1 MICWYM
7 QQHGLNSRILCSV
20 VEVKCKKKVSYIT
33 ACKWNSRMDKTCL
46 WWKKKYHTIVDLS
59 GGINMMGH
67 KRAFLGD
74 GNALLIDIHS

>member
-1 MICWYM
+1 MDKLAC
-7 QQHGLNSRILCSV
+7 G
-20 VEVKCKKKVSYIT
+20 EKKK
-33 ACKWNSRMDKTCL
+33 N
-46 WWKKKYHTIVDLS
+46 HTIVDLS

>member
-1 MICWYM
+1 MLSGRSQM
-7 QQHGLNSRILCSV
+7 Q
-20 VEVKCKKKVSYIT
+20 KKKMYPTLLHLNEILEWINLPVV
-33 ACKWNSRMDKTCL
+33 
-46 WWKKKYHTIVDLS
+46 KKKNHTIVDLS